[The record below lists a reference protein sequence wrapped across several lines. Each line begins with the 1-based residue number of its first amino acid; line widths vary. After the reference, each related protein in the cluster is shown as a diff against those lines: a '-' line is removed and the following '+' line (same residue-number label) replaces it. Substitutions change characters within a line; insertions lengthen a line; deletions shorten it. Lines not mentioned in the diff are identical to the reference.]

1 MGFILKYSPGFVS
14 GFIAN
19 LISHPFE
26 VVRNLQMGRNEYQNT
41 VSTVCQI
48 YKEQGLF
55 GFYNGIFPRLIRKPI
70 NSGITWG
77 IYEFLNTN
85 RSKIY

>member
-26 VVRNLQMGRNEYQNT
+26 VVRNL
-41 VSTVCQI
+41 
-48 YKEQGLF
+48 
-55 GFYNGIFPRLIRKPI
+55 
-70 NSGITWG
+70 
-77 IYEFLNTN
+77 
-85 RSKIY
+85 